1 MIADDFN
8 LEKELAQSK
17 INININELYNTNK
30 FLTTREWNYLDDN
43 KIEYLENKVN
53 MIYKEMDKHELIN
66 LKTQINKAN
75 FENFYNQ
82 YKFNE
87 YKYRITCI
95 SSLNFL
101 IESTYYGRKV
111 DDDTKN

>member
-75 FENFYNQ
+75 FENFYN
-82 YKFNE
+82 
-87 YKYRITCI
+87 
-95 SSLNFL
+95 
-101 IESTYYGRKV
+101 
-111 DDDTKN
+111 